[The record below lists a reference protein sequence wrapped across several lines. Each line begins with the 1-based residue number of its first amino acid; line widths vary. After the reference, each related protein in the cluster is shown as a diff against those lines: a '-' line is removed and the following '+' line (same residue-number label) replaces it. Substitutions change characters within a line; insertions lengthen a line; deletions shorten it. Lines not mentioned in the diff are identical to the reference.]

1 MTKVAQGAHK
11 DRQYWLLKSEPGT
24 FSFED
29 LWNSPGRTVHWDG
42 VRNFQ
47 ARNYLRDEMKT
58 GDLAFFYH
66 SGADPGIVGVT
77 EIVREGYPD
86 ASALD
91 PADPHHDPK
100 STKENPIW
108 FMVDIHAVERFT
120 RPIPLK
126 EMRTN
131 PELEGMP
138 LLQKGN
144 RLSVQKV
151 GAAEWNAV
159 LALAKQAAGD
169 KE

>member
-11 DRQYWLLKSEPGT
+11 DRQYWLLKSEPST

-29 LWNSPGRTVHWDG
+29 LWKSPGRTIHWDG

-47 ARNYLRDEMKT
+47 ARNYLRDEMQK

-66 SGADPGIVGVT
+66 SGADPGIVGVV
-77 EIVREGYPD
+77 EVVREGYPD

-91 PADPHHDPK
+91 PADSHHDPK

-120 RPIPLK
+120 RPISLK

-159 LALAKQAAGD
+159 LALAKRAAGD
-169 KE
+169 RE